1 MDKNDFKINLSLN
14 ETNLNKNNNISSKK
28 EKNPDNNIV
37 NNIIENINENNIDTI
52 FGMSILA
59 HIAIDYLNSN

>member
-14 ETNLNKNNNISSKK
+14 ESNLNKSNNDSKK
-28 EKNPDNNIV
+28 EKDTDENII
-37 NNIIENINENNIDTI
+37 NSIIENINENNIDTI

>member
-14 ETNLNKNNNISSKK
+14 ETNLNKKDNDSKK
-28 EKNPDNNIV
+28 DTDENII
-37 NNIIENINENNIDTI
+37 NSIIENINENNIDTI

-59 HIAIDYLNSN
+59 HLAIDYLNSN

>member
-14 ETNLNKNNNISSKK
+14 ETNLNKNNNNSKK
-28 EKNPDNNIV
+28 EKNPDKNIV
-37 NNIIENINENNIDTI
+37 NNIIESINENNIDTI

-59 HIAIDYLNSN
+59 HIAIDYLNSK

>member
-14 ETNLNKNNNISSKK
+14 ETNNISSKK
-28 EKNPDNNIV
+28 EENPNIV
-37 NNIIENINENNIDTI
+37 SNIIENINENNIDTI

-59 HIAIDYLNSN
+59 HLAIDYLNSN

>member
-14 ETNLNKNNNISSKK
+14 ETNLNKSNNNLKK

-59 HIAIDYLNSN
+59 HIAIDYLNNN